1 MIQEAMFLATYNIST
16 TQTISS
22 CRGGV
27 KCSLFF
33 FATFCCIGGVHD
45 IFWKTGKCNA
55 GCITLL
61 TRKRLSSVTWPLSV
75 IV

>member
-33 FATFCCIGGVHD
+33 FSLIVV
-45 IFWKTGKCNA
+45 CNMA
-55 GCITLL
+55 FICDCL
-61 TRKRLSSVTWPLSV
+61 K
-75 IV
+75 